1 VSDMPISLGERRALR
16 DDDCTKWTP
25 KELLSAMLR
34 DIDTLK
40 PEGIVVCYFRRDDA
54 GTITGMRRSNTTVM
68 EAVAMIE
75 MAKYD
80 LLHVE

>member
-1 VSDMPISLGERRALR
+1 MSDEPISLGERRMQR
-16 DDDCTKWTP
+16 DGDCTSWTP
-25 KELLSAMLR
+25 RELLRAMR
-34 DIDTLK
+34 NTDAD
-40 PEGIVVCYFRRDDA
+40 GIVVLYFRRDSA
-54 GTITGMRRSNTTVM
+54 GTITGMQRSKTTVM

>member
-1 VSDMPISLGERRALR
+1 MSDTISLGERRALR

-25 KELLSAMLR
+25 SELLQSMLR
-34 DIDTLK
+34 DIEKIKAD
-40 PEGIVVCYFRRDDA
+40 GILVCYFRRSVD
-54 GTITGMRRSNTTVM
+54 GTITGMRRSNTTIM

-80 LLHVE
+80 LLKVE